1 MKMKRQYLLIIVI
14 ISILLI
20 VGCAPKSKGGSAGYL
35 GGTNGLKISF
45 ADGAPPEKVLDA
57 NNEQFSITLLLKNE
71 GERDIK
77 AGGVK
82 TTIAGINPTSFQIKD
97 ITLKNGNDITSSRR
111 EQDKTVAGGQD
122 EITYSAGYK
131 EDESVD
137 NDGLKIG
144 VNVCYN
150 YGTDAV
156 SNICLRKQ
164 ASSRTS
170 EKDACQVYEDKK
182 ISNSAAP
189 IQIMS
194 LSERPSG
201 VNKVI
206 VIFDVENKGKGA
218 VYSKDAFGSKDCIA
232 DQEKDKENRINV
244 KVSSTADVGIK
255 CGKLDGKAEGVV
267 RLVEGKT
274 SVTCDIDTS
283 RLSETTFEN
292 PIKLSL
298 DYVYKEDVSKAILV
312 QNAI

>member
-1 MKMKRQYLLIIVI
+1 MKMKRLTLLIIVI

-20 VGCAPKSKGGSAGYL
+20 AGCASKQKGSSAGYL

-45 ADGAPPEKVLDA
+45 ADGEPPEKVLDA

-97 ITLKNGNDITSSRR
+97 ITLKNGNDITGSRR

-131 EDESVD
+131 EDEPTDVPF
-137 NDGLKIG
+137 NLG

-156 SNICLRKQ
+156 SQICLRKQ
-164 ASSRTS
+164 ASARIS
-170 EKDACQVYEDKK
+170 EEGACQIYEDKK

-201 VNKVI
+201 INKVI
-206 VIFDVENKGKGA
+206 VIFDIENKGKGA
-218 VYSKDAFGSKDCIA
+218 VFSKDAFGSKACIA

-244 KVSSTADVGIK
+244 KVTSTADIGIK
-255 CGKLDGKAEGVV
+255 CGKLNDKAEGII

-274 SVTCDIDTS
+274 SVTCNIDTS

-292 PIKLSL
+292 PLKISL
-298 DYVYKEDVSKAILV
+298 DYVYKEDVSKAVLV